1 VDRFKLVFEFQRG
14 WPNFGFDYAL
24 DRNLVVTVIGWSFGF
39 CVDDTSTWLRGENT
53 FPKHVYLTGLV
64 ARPENA
70 LIELTGPTARIPSAW
85 HSFSLNVPGV
95 MFTLNVGRQIELEMR
110 MTCFHENPHPVFVSD
125 DVMEVVWNKLG
136 EHYRESRKTK
146 SYLAARAKRSV
157 KQDCASRD
165 K

>member
-1 VDRFKLVFEFQRG
+1 
-14 WPNFGFDYAL
+14 
-24 DRNLVVTVIGWSFGF
+24 
-39 CVDDTSTWLRGENT
+39 
-53 FPKHVYLTGLV
+53 
-64 ARPENA
+64 
-70 LIELTGPTARIPSAW
+70 
-85 HSFSLNVPGV
+85 

-110 MTCFHENPHPVFVSD
+110 MTCFHENPMHPVFVSD